1 MKALLL
7 IVSSFLTLPLLA
19 APSGAQALSNSSEE
33 IAKYVPFLRL
43 LCYALAGVLS
53 IVAAYYGYFNLQE
66 GYGSSRKKVM
76 MCVGSAIAFIGLS
89 FALPSFFGVSSDIF
103 GISGNF
109 RKDEKYNI
117 TGSMTSTKD
126 GGSFLVSDQG
136 GISKTGLI
144 VEIPSMNYEGWVNV
158 PAGFPYEVGS
168 YLAEQWIITDH
179 STSKMFKS
187 AKEHFPQ
194 IEPSKLWNYIKVIEH
209 NNKKNP

>member
-7 IVSSFLTLPLLA
+7 AVSLFLTLPLLA
-19 APSGAQALSNSSEE
+19 APSGAEALSNSSEE

-43 LCYALAGVLS
+43 LCYAIAGVLS

-66 GYGSSRKKVM
+66 GDGSSRKKVM

-89 FALPSFFGVSSDIF
+89 FALPSFFGVSSDIY
-103 GISGNF
+103 GISGDF

-117 TGSMTSTKD
+117 TGSINSSKKD
-126 GGSFLVSDQG
+126 GSFLVSDQG

-158 PAGFPYEVGS
+158 PAGLPYEVGS
-168 YLAEQWIITDH
+168 YLAEQWIITNH
-179 STSKMFKS
+179 NTAKMFNS
-187 AKEHFPQ
+187 AKENFPQ
-194 IEPSKLWNYIKVIEH
+194 IEPRKIHDYVKVIQIY
-209 NNKKNP
+209 NK

>member
-7 IVSSFLTLPLLA
+7 AVSLFLTLPLLA
-19 APSGAQALSNSSEE
+19 APSGAEALSNSSEE

-43 LCYALAGVLS
+43 LCYAIAGVLS

-66 GYGSSRKKVM
+66 GDGSSRKKVM

-103 GISGNF
+103 GISGDF

-117 TGSMTSTKD
+117 TGSKTSSKGD
-126 GGSFLVSDQG
+126 GSFLISDQG

-158 PAGFPYEVGS
+158 PSAIPYEVAS
-168 YLAEQWIITDH
+168 YLAEQWIITGGNKNEML
-179 STSKMFKS
+179 SC
-187 AKEHFPQ
+187 ALENFPQ
-194 IEPSKLWNYIKVIEH
+194 INPSLMRTYIRVIEL
-209 NNKKNP
+209 NNK

>member
-43 LCYALAGVLS
+43 LCYAIAGVLS

-66 GYGSSRKKVM
+66 GDGSSRKKVM

-103 GISGNF
+103 GISGDI

-117 TGSMTSTKD
+117 IGTKTSQKKD
-126 GGSFLVSDQG
+126 GSFLISDQG

-158 PAGFPYEVGS
+158 PNYLPYEVGI
-168 YLAEQWIITDH
+168 YLAEQWIMTGGNTDE
-179 STSKMFKS
+179 MYIS
-187 AKEHFPQ
+187 AKENFPNVNPNVMRTYVRF
-194 IEPSKLWNYIKVIEH
+194 IEVK
-209 NNKKNP
+209 NK

>member
-7 IVSSFLTLPLLA
+7 AVSLFLTLPLLA
-19 APSGAQALSNSSEE
+19 APSGAEALSNSSEE

-43 LCYALAGVLS
+43 LCYAIAGVLS

-66 GYGSSRKKVM
+66 GDGSSRKKVM

-89 FALPSFFGVSSDIF
+89 FALPSFFGVSSDIY
-103 GISGNF
+103 GISGDF

-117 TGSMTSTKD
+117 TGSMTKP

-136 GISKTGLI
+136 GISQTGLI

-158 PAGFPYEVGS
+158 PAGVPYEVAS
-168 YLAEQWIITDH
+168 YLAEQWIITNH
-179 STSKMFKS
+179 NIGKMHTS
-187 AKEHFPQ
+187 AKEQFPQ
-194 IEPSKLWNYIKVIEH
+194 IESKKIWNYVKVIQIR
-209 NNKKNP
+209 NK